1 MEIKRRIE
9 QEITT
14 LRGYSRF
21 HYQFE
26 GDVYV
31 GDDSFFKPV
40 SDWIALDWFSPNRKY
55 VVDVFTGFSSMA
67 FELNEEGDKE
77 FRKLFGEKL
86 L

>member
-1 MEIKRRIE
+1 MERKIE

-14 LRGYSRF
+14 LKGYSRF

-26 GDVYV
+26 DGVYAS
-31 GDDSFFKPV
+31 DDSFFNPV
-40 SDWIALDWFSPNRKY
+40 SDWIALDWFSKDRKY

-77 FRKLFGEKL
+77 FRKLFGDKL
-86 L
+86 K